1 MTALTTESRGLLV
14 TALTGHGF
22 KVYGTAPAIPV
33 TPSVVIVPDAPWI
46 TPERI
51 GGRLAMIRSP
61 VEISTLWLVVQYI
74 TEPSETAHL

>member
-1 MTALTTESRGLLV
+1 VRFRNNPLAPHWQSGSYVRARERSR
-14 TALTGHGF
+14 AAH
-22 KVYGTAPAIPV
+22 APAYPKPALGTNKI
-33 TPSVVIVPDAPWI
+33 SA
-46 TPERI
+46 ERI